1 MKSRFLWLTPALVA
15 ALAVVW
21 FATRPP
27 APKPPPFKPVVPIQD
42 NATIDFSSGKPVVRQ
57 SAEEKAI
64 IDAAVKEMDEAARN
78 IQLTPIVPPKIEVPA
93 AGKK

>member
-1 MKSRFLWLTPALVA
+1 MKSKFLWLTLAIVA

-27 APKPPPFKPVVPIQD
+27 PPKPPPFKPVVSIQD
-42 NATIDFSSGKPVVRQ
+42 HATIDFSSGQPVVRR

-78 IQLTPIVPPKIEVPA
+78 IKLTPIVPPKVEVPVA
-93 AGKK
+93 AKK